1 MALCAQQDANG
12 YLIATNAPLSEC
24 TGFVLLESSDSLPML
39 TQLFDPA
46 YLSTADYGQLFWLGV
61 TVPLLGYI
69 TAWAFQTV
77 ISFINK

>member
-1 MALCAQQDANG
+1 MALCTQQDANG
-12 YLIATNAPLSEC
+12 YLVVTNTPLSEC
-24 TGFVLLESSDSLPML
+24 SGYVLLESHDSLPML

-46 YLSTADYGQLFWLGV
+46 YLSAADYSQLFWLGV
-61 TVPLLGYI
+61 TLPLLGYV

>member
-24 TGFVLLESSDSLPML
+24 PGFVLLESGDSLPML

-46 YLSTADYGQLFWLGV
+46 YLSTAQYSELFWMGV
-61 TVPLLGYI
+61 SLPLLGYV
-69 TAWAFQTV
+69 TSWAFQTV